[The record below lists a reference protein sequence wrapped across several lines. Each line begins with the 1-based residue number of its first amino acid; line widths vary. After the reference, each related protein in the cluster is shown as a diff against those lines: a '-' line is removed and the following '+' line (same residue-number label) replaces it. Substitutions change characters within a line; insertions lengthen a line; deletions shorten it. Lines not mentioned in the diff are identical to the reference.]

1 MSFNEDVGT
10 PTFVVFYKLVSKLR
24 FNIYDLKSHLVNF
37 NEKEMMRYVVK
48 YCFLYENS
56 SSIKTQKA
64 VPFPCIILYTTVCL
78 YFILKYITNL
88 LLY

>member
-10 PTFVVFYKLVSKLR
+10 PTFVVFYKLLSKLR
-24 FNIYDLKSHLVNF
+24 SNIYDLKSHLVNF

-56 SSIKTQKA
+56 SAIKTQKA
-64 VPFPCIILYTTVCL
+64 VLFPYIIFYMTVCL

-88 LLY
+88 